1 MRFAWKVVGHE
12 VYLFGSF
19 DRRLKALGASFGL
32 LPYRKWDI

>member
-1 MRFAWKVVGHE
+1 MGFAWKVVGHE

-32 LPYRKWDI
+32 LPSHKWGI